1 MTSPPPAPPTPPA
14 SSTPPNQLNSP
25 TPSASSHDA
34 ADVKFGRSKKL
45 GDKNDLRIKA
55 IENGTVIDHINPGQA
70 LNVLK
75 ILGVGENI
83 TSTVSVVMNAG
94 GVRGEKDVVKIEGR
108 ELTQKEVASISLI
121 SSKATVNII
130 RNFEV
135 VEKKN
140 VQIPDSVCGV
150 VKCINPNCITNSSEP
165 LESRFTVTEREG
177 VVKSLTL
184 RCIYCES
191 IISDDIIKHMI

>member
-1 MTSPPPAPPTPPA
+1 MQSLGGADMTSRPPQPSD
-14 SSTPPNQLNSP
+14 SSRDT
-25 TPSASSHDA
+25 ADA
-34 ADVKFGRSKKL
+34 VKSGRSKKL

-83 TSTVSVVMNAG
+83 TNTISVVMNAG
-94 GVRGEKDVVKIEGR
+94 GVRGDKDVVKIEGR
-108 ELTQKEVASISLI
+108 ELTQREVAAISLI

-130 RNFEV
+130 RNFDV

-140 VQIPDSVCGV
+140 VQIPESIHGI

-165 LESRFTVTEREG
+165 IESRFTVTIHEG
-177 VVKSLTL
+177 VIKSLTL
-184 RCIYCES
+184 RCVFCES
-191 IISDDIIKHMI
+191 IILDDIIKHII

>member
-1 MTSPPPAPPTPPA
+1 MTSPPPTPPA
-14 SSTPPNQLNSP
+14 PN
-25 TPSASSHDA
+25 DA

-130 RNFEV
+130 RNFDV

-140 VQIPDSVCGV
+140 VQIPDSVHGIV
-150 VKCINPNCITNSSEP
+150 RCINPNCITNSSEP
-165 LESRFTVTEREG
+165 IESRFMVTIREST
-177 VVKSLTL
+177 VKSLTL
-184 RCIYCES
+184 RCVYCES
-191 IISDDIIKHMI
+191 TISDDIIKHIL